1 MTKKLSDEQLIL
13 QYSKGD
19 LESFELLYARHKS
32 GLFRY
37 CLRNFGNVAIA
48 EECFQEIWLKII
60 KSREKYQPRA
70 LFTTYLYR
78 VAQNA
83 IIDHYRKEKK
93 RAQDCEFD
101 EAIESNSGAQQYL
114 NFNSGERSQSMV
126 NALRAKI
133 SELPFEQ
140 RNTLLLKLNSD
151 LTLDE
156 IASILDCG
164 KETVKS
170 RLRYATNK
178 LKGLLS

>member
-1 MTKKLSDEQLIL
+1 MAKELSDEQLIL
-13 QYSKGD
+13 EYSKGD
-19 LESFELLYARHKS
+19 LVSFERLYARHKG

-37 CLRNFGNVAIA
+37 CLRNFRNTAVA

-60 KSREKYQPRA
+60 KNREKYQPRA

-78 VAQNA
+78 VAQNT

-101 EAIESNSGAQQYL
+101 EAIENRNHDQPCST
-114 NFNSGERSQSMV
+114 FNDSEESQSLV
-126 NALRAKI
+126 KQLRKRI
-133 SELPFEQ
+133 TELPFEQ

-151 LTLDE
+151 LSLEE
-156 IASILDCG
+156 IASILGCG